1 MIQKK
6 SFRAVAPPV
15 SDVVR
20 FSLPRLRT
28 VQLPGPLRLHVYDRC
43 DTPVC
48 YLSALCP
55 GGASEA
61 QSPAQAWLAA
71 STMREGCRDMDG
83 DTIDSILDYNGAWI
97 KSANTSHHI
106 QTSLF
111 SLNARLPQVLPVFM
125 DILAH
130 PTYPPQRIAV
140 RREALARNIEVSQ
153 TEVSY
158 MAQCAV
164 DKMIMGPAHPEARI
178 DTPHSVMQLDS
189 DMLSA
194 FAPSQITPS
203 TEFFLCGQITPQI
216 ERMVS
221 EAILNAARQD
231 MPPAPALNLQPYSPM
246 PAARQHIHM
255 PRTQQ
260 SAVMMALPAI
270 PRNHPDYI
278 PLHLAVTALGG
289 YFGSRLMLEIRE
301 RKGLTYGIS
310 AALNGSLDGAHILIS
325 AQTANDS
332 VDLLIRDVAAE
343 MKRLASDPPQG
354 EELRRLRQ
362 SAVSAQA
369 STLDSP
375 FSIVNFYI
383 MERTVG
389 LTPGYF
395 AAKQQAISQLS
406 PDMIAE
412 MAARYLDPTRL
423 RIAIAGTAPS
433 S

>member
-1 MIQKK
+1 MIQEK

-20 FSLPRLRT
+20 FSLPQLRT
-28 VQLPGPLRLHVYDRC
+28 VDLPGPLRLHVYDSC

-61 QSPAQAWLAA
+61 QSPAVAWLAA
-71 STMREGCRDMDG
+71 TTMREGSRNMDG

-130 PTYPPQRIAV
+130 PTYPSGRIAV

-153 TEVSY
+153 TDVSY
-158 MAQCAV
+158 MAQCAI
-164 DKMIMGPAHPEARI
+164 DRMIMGPGHPEART
-178 DTPHSVMQLDS
+178 DTPHSIIQLDS

-203 TEFFLCGQITPQI
+203 TEFFLCGQVTPQI

-221 EAILNAARQD
+221 DAILSVCGQA
-231 MPPAPALNLQPYSPM
+231 MSPSPILNLQPYSPM
-246 PAARQHIHM
+246 PTARQHIHM
-255 PRTQQ
+255 PGSQQ
-260 SAVMMALPAI
+260 SAVMLALPAI
-270 PRNHPDYI
+270 ARNHPDYI

-310 AALNGSLDGAHILIS
+310 ATLNGSLDGAHILVS
-325 AQTANDS
+325 AQTGNDTVES
-332 VDLLIRDVAAE
+332 LIEGVAVE
-343 MKRLASDPPQG
+343 MRRLATDPPRG

-362 SAVSAQA
+362 SAVSTQA

-375 FSIVNFYI
+375 FSIINFHI
-383 MERTVG
+383 LERTVG

-395 AAKQQAISQLS
+395 AAKQQAICRLT

-412 MAARYLDPTRL
+412 MAARYLDPGRL